1 MPAKNALDTVLSAAS
16 EEITKAPKDVQKAVT
31 KSNRA
36 VAEAQKM
43 VLENAQQLK
52 AEKKRPVTLAPMYQA
67 YFGETMTV
75 TLNGLSIYVPVN
87 GRTYQVPKS
96 YAQIIQERR
105 RRVDEHILRAQ
116 RLSNVQSNFERTAG
130 ELVLIPR

>member
-1 MPAKNALDTVLSAAS
+1 MPAKNALDSVLSAAS
-16 EEITKAPKDVQKAVT
+16 EEIAKAPKEVQSAIAL
-31 KSNRA
+31 SNRK
-36 VAEAQKM
+36 VAEAQKLLQ
-43 VLENAQQLK
+43 VNAQRLK
-52 AEKKRPVTLAPMYQA
+52 VEKKSPVTLAPMYQA
-67 YFGETMTV
+67 YFGEVMTV

-105 RRVDEHILRAQ
+105 RRVDEHVMRAQ